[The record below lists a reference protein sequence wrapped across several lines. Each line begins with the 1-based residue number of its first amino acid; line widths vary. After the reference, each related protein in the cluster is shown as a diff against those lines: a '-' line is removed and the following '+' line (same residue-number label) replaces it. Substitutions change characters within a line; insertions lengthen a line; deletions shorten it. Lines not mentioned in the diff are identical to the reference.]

1 MFSLFGNKS
10 EEISGCDPRTEPISI
25 SNMNIPDIK
34 VVYLDVVVIE
44 TLGSLLKSLDESC
57 SFFSS

>member
-1 MFSLFGNKS
+1 MFSLFKNKS
-10 EEISGCDPRTEPISI
+10 EEFSGCDPRTEPISI

-34 VVYLDVVVIE
+34 VVYLDVVAVE
-44 TLGSLLKSLDESC
+44 TMGSLLKSLEENC

>member
-1 MFSLFGNKS
+1 MFSLLRNKS

-34 VVYLDVVVIE
+34 VVYLDVEIVE
-44 TLGSLLKSLDESC
+44 N
-57 SFFSS
+57 